1 VGYRSLDSS
10 DTANRVDGDLV
21 ILAVPWS
28 AVSEILTER
37 RDELNGKVVVD
48 ITNPVNVERFD
59 SLTVDADSSAAAEIA
74 SALPDAQVLKALNI
88 NFAAT
93 LQSGTVGGSP
103 TTVLIAGDEGAKGR
117 LAEIVTAAGLRA
129 VDGGSLRRAR
139 ELEAVAFLEMNLA
152 AAEQMPW
159 TGGFALPS

>member
-59 SLTVDADSSAAAEIA
+59 S
-74 SALPDAQVLKALNI
+74 
-88 NFAAT
+88 
-93 LQSGTVGGSP
+93 
-103 TTVLIAGDEGAKGR
+103 
-117 LAEIVTAAGLRA
+117 
-129 VDGGSLRRAR
+129 
-139 ELEAVAFLEMNLA
+139 
-152 AAEQMPW
+152 
-159 TGGFALPS
+159 